1 MGVKLHLPHYPL
13 NIVTGKVMAAIDRT
27 AIDERGIPG
36 LYLMERAGEGVVDGM
51 LESLQP
57 NELQGTVVLCG
68 KGNNGGDGFWKVV

>member
-1 MGVKLHLPHYPL
+1 
-13 NIVTGKVMAAIDRT
+13 MAAIDRT